1 MAMSILL
8 LKVTCCLSWGRSRG
22 MGLTWLFSALAISRR
37 GEMRLFIKVR
47 FTPLPAGSSLMVSR
61 KYGLRRSQVTIKGLE
76 ELRQNLSNI
85 SKNAIPRATSQS
97 INRVAGRAISRSS
110 TRVAKE
116 TKVKRKLVMQRA
128 KLKRAS
134 PKKPMA
140 TIRVNRGNLPAIKL
154 GHVRVQLSRRKRDS
168 GSSGSVLKIGN
179 FSFPGAFVQQLNNGR
194 WHVLRRT
201 SKSRYPVEVVKIPLS
216 TPLTTAFKE
225 ELPKLIASDMQKEML
240 AAIKNQIRL
249 VTK

>member
-1 MAMSILL
+1 
-8 LKVTCCLSWGRSRG
+8 
-22 MGLTWLFSALAISRR
+22 
-37 GEMRLFIKVR
+37 
-47 FTPLPAGSSLMVSR
+47 
-61 KYGLRRSQVTIKGLE
+61 VTIKGLE

-128 KLKRAS
+128 KLKR

-154 GHVRVQLSRRKRDS
+154 GPVRVQLSRRKRDN

-201 SKSRYPVEVVKIPLS
+201 SKSRYPVEVVKVPLA
-216 TPLTTAFKE
+216 TPLTAAFKE
-225 ELPKLIASDMQKEML
+225 ELPKLMASDMPKEMM

>member
-1 MAMSILL
+1 M
-8 LKVTCCLSWGRSRG
+8 
-22 MGLTWLFSALAISRR
+22 
-37 GEMRLFIKVR
+37 
-47 FTPLPAGSSLMVSR
+47 
-61 KYGLRRSQVTIKGLE
+61 TIKGLE

-154 GHVRVQLSRRKRDS
+154 GPVRVLLSRRKRDN

-201 SKSRYPVEVVKIPLS
+201 SKSRYPVEVVKVPLA
-216 TPLTTAFKE
+216 TPLTAAFKE
-225 ELPKLIASDMQKEML
+225 ELPKLMESDMPKEMM

>member
-1 MAMSILL
+1 MTINGLDE
-8 LKVTCCLSWGRSRG
+8 LKR
-22 MGLTWLFSALAISRR
+22 
-37 GEMRLFIKVR
+37 
-47 FTPLPAGSSLMVSR
+47 
-61 KYGLRRSQVTIKGLE
+61 
-76 ELRQNLSNI
+76 NLSAI
-85 SKNAIPRATSQS
+85 SKNAVPRSTAQS

-134 PKKPMA
+134 PKNPLA

-154 GHVRVQLSRRKRDS
+154 GPVRVQLSRRKRDQGHS
-168 GSSGSVLKIGN
+168 GSILKVGN
-179 FSFPGAFVQQLNNGR
+179 FSFPGAFVQQLSNGR

-201 SKSRYPVEVVKIPLS
+201 TKSRYPVEVVKIPLAS
-216 TPLTTAFKE
+216 PLTTAFKE
-225 ELPKLIASDMQKEML
+225 ELPKLIASDMPKELM
-240 AAIKNQIRL
+240 AALKNQIRL